1 MGQQVIKGMIDVLQ
15 EEMAL
20 LEQGISSS
28 QPNHRPCQD
37 LGSGKLCWCDRSAVR
52 KKTT

>member
-1 MGQQVIKGMIDVLQ
+1 MLTGQEVIKDMIDVLQ

-28 QPNHRPCQD
+28 QPNHRACQD
-37 LGSGKLCWCDRSAVR
+37 LGSGKLQLV
-52 KKTT
+52 